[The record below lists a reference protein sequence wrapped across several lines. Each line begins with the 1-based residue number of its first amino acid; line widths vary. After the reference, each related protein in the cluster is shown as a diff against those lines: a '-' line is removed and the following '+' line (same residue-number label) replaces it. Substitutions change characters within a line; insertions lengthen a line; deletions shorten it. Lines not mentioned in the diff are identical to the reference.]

1 MQYYIILYTLL
12 YKQHPSILGHELRS
26 AHYSYF
32 WLLILKDALDHLL
45 NITDIQQ
52 TLIHTEH
59 RIHHEHK
66 HHYIKAIHN
75 SPYSDNLTCYTTFQ
89 PLANT
94 DLSLLK
100 LMINTTLPTLSP
112 NEVVKEVVKIG
123 QKSQFKLDIMEN
135 FNNKNIIINARK
147 IGYKDYKYMLYG
159 NNISYPLSFHINI
172 VRTGRIQICQ
182 PPG

>member
-1 MQYYIILYTLL
+1 
-12 YKQHPSILGHELRS
+12 
-26 AHYSYF
+26 
-32 WLLILKDALDHLL
+32 
-45 NITDIQQ
+45 
-52 TLIHTEH
+52 
-59 RIHHEHK
+59 
-66 HHYIKAIHN
+66 
-75 SPYSDNLTCYTTFQ
+75 
-89 PLANT
+89 
-94 DLSLLK
+94 
-100 LMINTTLPTLSP
+100 MINTTLPTLSP